1 MVKKYNQLLI
11 KDNNKKQI
19 YQLIEDFPGISR
31 TQIAEQLKLS
41 KTTVSALVDEMMQ
54 EMFVID
60 EGASESSRQGRK
72 PNSLAVNNSTNYV
85 IVLNWH
91 KDNLEIA
98 LVDSAMNIVLCRE
111 YDMKN
116 AGDALAG
123 LKGYFEEFREAQCVD
138 IHVMGVCVIV
148 PGMIDE
154 KHDEI
159 ISVVL
164 PTESQGN
171 YKISRL
177 RSMLDG
183 YPLAILND
191 TACFAY
197 AETAFGK
204 LDGENYIYININ
216 DGVGAAII
224 HDRHLLGGANGMA
237 TQFGHFSVDRNG
249 CPCACGNRGCLEN
262 QIGELALPR
271 QFEEF
276 GLEVP
281 KGSGDKLLFKD
292 LAALVGAGDEDALK
306 LMSYMAEDFA
316 YALCNAITL
325 FHPELVIIGGI
336 GRKLGDRFLEL
347 LKGKMQQFGFR
358 QFVSD
363 VDVVYTK
370 LGEASV
376 VRGAAKYYINRYFKF
391 NDMEPSQLF
400 CG

>member
-1 MVKKYNQLLI
+1 MKKYNQLLI

-41 KTTVSALVDEMMQ
+41 KTTVSALVDELMH
-54 EMFVID
+54 ENFVID
-60 EGASESSRQGRK
+60 EGASASSRQGRK
-72 PNSLAVNNSTNYV
+72 PNSLVVNNSDNYV

-98 LVDSAMNIVLCRE
+98 LVDSAMNITLCRD
-111 YDMKN
+111 YDMKDT
-116 AGDALAG
+116 GDALAQ
-123 LKGYFEEFREAQCVD
+123 LKGYFEEFRESQCVD
-138 IHVMGVCVIV
+138 VNVMGVCVIV

-154 KHDEI
+154 KNDEI

-177 RSMLDG
+177 RSILEG

-197 AETAFGK
+197 AETVFGK

-224 HDRHLLGGANGMA
+224 HDGYLLSGASGMA

-249 CPCACGNRGCLEN
+249 YSCTCGNKGCLEN
-262 QIGELALPR
+262 QIGELALSR
-271 QFEEF
+271 LFEEF
-276 GLEVP
+276 GIEVQ
-281 KGSGDKLLFKD
+281 KNSGEKILFKD
-292 LAALVGAGDEDALK
+292 LAVLVKTGDKNAVK

-316 YALCNAITL
+316 YALCNAISL
-325 FHPELVIIGGI
+325 FHPELIIIGGI
-336 GRKLGDRFLEL
+336 GRKLGETFLQM

-376 VRGAAKYYINRYFKF
+376 VRGAAKYYINKYFKF
-391 NDMEPSQLF
+391 SDMEGSQLF

>member
-1 MVKKYNQLLI
+1 MKKYNQLLI

-19 YQLIEDFPGISR
+19 YQLIEDGPGISR

-41 KTTVSALVDEMMQ
+41 KTTVSALVDELMQ
-54 EMFVID
+54 ENFVID

-72 PNSLAVNNSTNYV
+72 PNSLAVNNAGNYV

-98 LVDSAMNIVLCRE
+98 LVDSSMNITLCRE
-111 YDMKN
+111 YDMRDT
-116 AGDALAG
+116 GDALSV
-123 LKGYFEEFREAQCVD
+123 LKEHFEEFRESQCVD
-138 IHVMGVCVIV
+138 INVMGVCVIV

-164 PTESQGN
+164 PSEGQGN

-177 RSMLDG
+177 RSMLEG

-224 HDRHLLGGANGMA
+224 HDGYLLSGASGMA

-249 CPCACGNRGCLEN
+249 YACTCGNKGCLEN

-271 QFEEF
+271 LFEEF
-276 GLEVP
+276 GVQVRKNPGE
-281 KGSGDKLLFKD
+281 KLLFKD
-292 LAALVGAGDEDALK
+292 LTALVKAGDGNAVR

-316 YALCNAITL
+316 YALCNAISL
-325 FHPELVIIGGI
+325 FHPELIIIGGI
-336 GRKLGDRFLEL
+336 GRKLGDVFLEM
-347 LKGKMQQFGFR
+347 LKAKMQQFGFR

-376 VRGAAKYYINRYFKF
+376 VRGAAKYYINKYFRF
-391 NDMEPSQLF
+391 SDMTPSQLF

>member
-1 MVKKYNQLLI
+1 MKKYNQLLI

-19 YQLIEDFPGISR
+19 YQLIEDVPGISR
-31 TQIAEQLKLS
+31 TKIAEQLKLS
-41 KTTVSALVDEMMQ
+41 KTTVSALVDELVQ
-54 EMFVID
+54 EDFVID

-72 PNSLAVNNSTNYV
+72 PNSLAVNSSLNYV

-98 LVDSAMNIVLCRE
+98 LVDSAMNIALCRE
-111 YDMKN
+111 HVLRN
-116 AGDALAG
+116 QGDALSEI
-123 LKGYFEEFREAQCVD
+123 KNYFEAFQESQCVG
-138 IHVMGVCVIV
+138 IHILGVCVIV

-154 KHDEI
+154 KQDQI

-164 PTESQGN
+164 PAENRGN
-171 YKISRL
+171 YNISRV
-177 RSMLDG
+177 RSMLAG

-204 LDGENYIYININ
+204 LEGKSYIYININ

-224 HDRHLLGGANGMA
+224 HDGHLLSGASGMA
-237 TQFGHFSVDRNG
+237 TQFGHFSVDRDG
-249 CPCACGNRGCLEN
+249 YACACGNKGCLEN

-271 QFEEF
+271 LFQKS
-276 GLEVP
+276 GLENP
-281 KGSGDKLLFKD
+281 KCEGEKLLFKD
-292 LAALVGAGDEDALK
+292 LAGLVEAGDEKAWN
-306 LMSYMAEDFA
+306 LMSLMAGDFA
-316 YALCNAITL
+316 CALCNAISL
-325 FHPELVIIGGI
+325 FHPELIIIGGI
-336 GRKLGDRFLEL
+336 GRKLGDTFLEL
-347 LKGKMQQFGFR
+347 LKGEMQHFGFR

-376 VRGAAKYYINRYFKF
+376 VRGAAKYYIDNYFKF
-391 NDMEPSQLF
+391 KDMEPDQLF
-400 CG
+400 NG